1 MPLDR
6 RIRIT
11 DHETS
16 GTIDKTLWA
25 EKILSRETVE
35 YEPGTILATNR
46 AVNAFRIRYA
56 QDIFDGFHASVLE
69 LHEDPAASTSETVV
83 SITEIGRRKYL
94 ELQTGVP

>member
-6 RIRIT
+6 RIRVT
-11 DHETS
+11 DHDTS

-35 YEPGTILATNR
+35 YEPGTVIATNR
-46 AVNAFRIRYA
+46 AVNAFRVRYA
-56 QDIFDGFHASVLE
+56 QDIFDAFHASTL
-69 LHEDPAASTSETVV
+69 LLYEDPTASTSETVV
-83 SITEIGRRKYL
+83 SLTEIGRREFL